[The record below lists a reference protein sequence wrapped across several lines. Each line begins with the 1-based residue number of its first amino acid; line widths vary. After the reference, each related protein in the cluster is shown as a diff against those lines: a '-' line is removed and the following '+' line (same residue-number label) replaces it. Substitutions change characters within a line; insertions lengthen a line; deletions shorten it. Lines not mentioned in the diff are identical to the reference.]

1 MAGPRKGNAGSSIQA
16 FDFVMEILLEELEEL
31 EEKIATKEYRSKLA
45 VIVIEQNETTAR
57 MEDKIAVFES
67 HLLIAADEVK

>member
-1 MAGPRKGNAGSSIQA
+1 
-16 FDFVMEILLEELEEL
+16 MEILLEELEEL

-67 HLLIAADEVK
+67 RLLIAADEVK